1 MHTTQR
7 ANSSVTVA
15 GVNSNLTPFKTR
27 AIGLPGAMAPVVDNP
42 FTNSAATFTANTK
55 AASIPDTK
63 LKAMPATVA
72 SGAAVVTTATAGKVT
87 VDASVTTALAHS
99 TVMAV
104 EAAVPKAATGVPGV
118 MANIAADTMA
128 SGMTDTLS
136 KVAPKARAN
145 AVTGTIRNGPTKKVA
160 FKSKSK
166 ALMTFAIGGFGNKVD
181 VLAAIHIHAPNFLI
195 TNNCLVF
202 SFKIAK
208 GMFVGAFILLGG
220 SAVSAVPLH
229 KFDVKDE
236 LAQDSRSTGGVRAM
250 ANNQDHSDLSEPKDS
265 SKSAVATVA
274 TSKGIITTIRDQL
287 NRVHSLLNEDDP
299 QAPLEMKRLLEDI
312 QPYSLQIAGPD
323 DGPLSEKESDH
334 ALRFLD
340 DVTSKRLV
348 EAEVPQLLAR
358 VKTATELQI
367 EAFSDIEST
376 MSDPHL
382 AWEDDAD
389 GPYQFEFDDTV
400 SSGNTFSV
408 FRHPGHPHVQSH
420 LKKMSSAKRQAIQ
433 HHYVSQRL
441 QTATPAT
448 HGQHSAV
455 PS

>member
-128 SGMTDTLS
+128 SGMTDTLP
-136 KVAPKARAN
+136 KVAPKTRAD
-145 AVTGTIRNGPTKKVA
+145 AVTGTIRNGPNKIHAPPITGVDVAPTNQPSLTIHFTTKKVA

-166 ALMTFAIGGFGNKVD
+166 ALMTLAIGGFGNKVD
-181 VLAAIHIHAPNFLI
+181 VLAAIHIHAPNFLT
-195 TNNCLVF
+195 TNNCLVS

-236 LAQDSRSTGGVRAM
+236 LAQNSNVFMPSGSTGGVRAM
-250 ANNQDHSDLSEPKDS
+250 ANNQGNSDLSGLKDS

-312 QPYSLQIAGPD
+312 QPYSSQIAVPD

-334 ALRFLD
+334 ALRSLD

-348 EAEVPQLLAR
+348 
-358 VKTATELQI
+358 
-367 EAFSDIEST
+367 
-376 MSDPHL
+376 
-382 AWEDDAD
+382 
-389 GPYQFEFDDTV
+389 G
-400 SSGNTFSV
+400 
-408 FRHPGHPHVQSH
+408 
-420 LKKMSSAKRQAIQ
+420 
-433 HHYVSQRL
+433 QRF
-441 QTATPAT
+441 PN
-448 HGQHSAV
+448 
-455 PS
+455 

>member
-128 SGMTDTLS
+128 SGMTDTLP
-136 KVAPKARAN
+136 KVAPKTMAD
-145 AVTGTIRNGPTKKVA
+145 AVTGTIRNGPNKIHAPPITGVDVAPTNQPSLTIHFTTKKVA

-166 ALMTFAIGGFGNKVD
+166 ALMTLAIGGFGNKVD
-181 VLAAIHIHAPNFLI
+181 VLAAIHIHAPNFLT
-195 TNNCLVF
+195 TNNCLVS

-236 LAQDSRSTGGVRAM
+236 LAQNSNVFMPSGSTGGVRAM
-250 ANNQDHSDLSEPKDS
+250 ANNQGNSDLSGLKDS

-312 QPYSLQIAGPD
+312 QPYSSQIAVPD

-334 ALRFLD
+334 ALRSLD

-348 EAEVPQLLAR
+348 
-358 VKTATELQI
+358 
-367 EAFSDIEST
+367 
-376 MSDPHL
+376 
-382 AWEDDAD
+382 
-389 GPYQFEFDDTV
+389 G
-400 SSGNTFSV
+400 
-408 FRHPGHPHVQSH
+408 
-420 LKKMSSAKRQAIQ
+420 
-433 HHYVSQRL
+433 QRF
-441 QTATPAT
+441 PN
-448 HGQHSAV
+448 
-455 PS
+455 